1 MVVEPV
7 FGIVPYCLFL
17 LAVSFFFSRSG
28 LVCLVESG
36 NNLVGYVVCFV
47 GIQDGKIVSAAL
59 LQDPKGKRVSVGD
72 YTKAGAVSLVFPVG
86 FAKILDFFDI
96 SEKPIRIVRWST

>member
-1 MVVEPV
+1 MK
-7 FGIVPYCLFL
+7 
-17 LAVSFFFSRSG
+17 FFSYLYG
-28 LVCLVESG
+28 LERKRGPIASYFA
-36 NNLVGYVVCFV
+36 NLEKPHQIHIRANIQQHKCFI

-59 LQDPKGKRVSVGD
+59 LQAPKGKRVSVGD